1 MTRNIIIFGV
11 GNSSSSHTDTCKNN
25 FLVLGGGPT
34 DDINDNIGAE
44 EKKFSIKFSK
54 AMTKFGWVYLSVA
67 IIVSGFLT
75 KNKSISLKLK
85 IKMSSPNIFWTQCQV
100 TRSII

>member
-25 FLVLGGGPT
+25 FLVLCGGPT

-54 AMTKFGWVYLSVA
+54 AMTKFCLSLPF
-67 IIVSGFLT
+67 SGHNSYWLLNE
-75 KNKSISLKLK
+75 K
-85 IKMSSPNIFWTQCQV
+85 
-100 TRSII
+100 